1 MAFDFPNPPGSGPV
15 TNPATGVTYQYDAAS
30 QTWVV
35 VSSAAADALAG
46 TLDDVKDD
54 VTDLQTSQGQ
64 QNTAINNLAVENGD
78 HEARIT
84 ELELAPTAVTYQ
96 IGTDKVMRAGEP
108 AIELVDSEGYF
119 SNVKF
124 QGRGGIA
131 VTSDLQSIIIDGSG
145 IDAGGDV
152 NLDNYYT
159 KAEADAKEIHLQG
172 QIDELLVTKGTPAA
186 YTLNDIGIVLGARP
200 GDFYIDNTIAQQ
212 ITFISLSPEDNNGN
226 ARPIGDVGD
235 IIEIVASSFNNRS
248 YRYTITQITEG
259 LAGVSFLSAAD
270 PNDLLIPGNTFS
282 IYVYPQNK
290 TTASIDYVDQQDDLK
305 LSKTGGVITGELHF
319 DRGEGGGNMM
329 IYPNVG
335 TADTAIYALNNSTL
349 RFRTVAGDTA
359 DSGERK
365 THIGISK
372 DPITLEPVTNIY
384 HLADPTSATH
394 GANKRYVDNAVAG
407 VASSLSIE
415 DTEPDIHYGDYPPSG
430 NRTNGEIWFDS
441 FNLRLNVYSQGAWI
455 NPDRNDGASLE
466 NRIAALEA
474 RLAQLEGN

>member
-1 MAFDFPNPPGSGPV
+1 MAAFQFPDPAVQTTVKNPITGSTYQWQDPPGKWV
-15 TNPATGVTYQYDAAS
+15 MITAS
-30 QTWVV
+30 PEDKETIDRLENDV
-35 VSSAAADALAG
+35 DALQ
-46 TLDDVKDD
+46 TNDV
-54 VTDLQTSQGQ
+54 LQDERL
-64 QNTAINNLAVENGD
+64 TAI
-78 HEARIT
+78 EA
-84 ELELAPTAVTYQ
+84 LPVPKDYM
-96 IGTDKVMRAGEP
+96 IGTDKNLTRNAEPRNAP

-124 QGRGGIA
+124 EATGGLA
-131 VTSDLQSIIIDGSG
+131 VTSSASSIIFDGSG

-159 KAEADAKEIHLQG
+159 KAEADATEIHLQG

-186 YTLNDIGIVLGARP
+186 YTLNDVGIQLGARP

-212 ITFISLSPEDNNGN
+212 ITLISLSPEDNNGN
-226 ARPIGDVGD
+226 ARPIGDIGD
-235 IIEIVASSFNNRS
+235 IIEIVSTSFNS
-248 YRYTITQITEG
+248 AYRYTITQITEG

-270 PNDLLIPGNTFS
+270 PNDLLIPGNTFN

-335 TADTAIYALNNSTL
+335 TNDSAIYALNNSAI
-349 RFRTVAGDTA
+349 RFRTVSGDTS

-365 THIGISK
+365 THISISK
-372 DPITLEPVTNIY
+372 DPDTLAPVTNIY
-384 HLADPTSATH
+384 HLASPTAYNH
-394 GANKRYVDNAVAG
+394 AANKQYVDDAVAG

-466 NRIAALEA
+466 NKITALEA